1 MRTKR
6 AGNMTATREGKEN
19 LFELNR
25 HRMYVA
31 GLASIHPKTGKPYD
45 VEWRPIPAMPDVL
58 LFNLLIRSCVST
70 LGCNE
75 RNRGYD
81 NRLQPASPH
90 GWSAEND
97 EKAGQIRRNLTV

>member
-1 MRTKR
+1 
-6 AGNMTATREGKEN
+6 
-19 LFELNR
+19 
-25 HRMYVA
+25 MYVA
-31 GLASIHPKTGKPYD
+31 GLASIHPKTRKPYD

-81 NRLQPASPH
+81 NRLNQQARTDGPLKTMKKL
-90 GWSAEND
+90 GKFAE
-97 EKAGQIRRNLTV
+97 I